1 MCHSLVD
8 RELQKYSKE
17 NDYILIIRYQMA
29 INAKLGLS
37 PQESFPICV
46 VMFIK
51 YYSIF
56 SGHIRVY
63 ITTVV
68 FMIITGQLI
77 KYNSCILP
85 YGAKGLNGYC

>member
-37 PQESFPICV
+37 TQESFPICV
-46 VMFIK
+46 VVFIK
-51 YYSIF
+51 YYPIF

-63 ITTVV
+63 MITVV
-68 FMIITGQLI
+68 FVIITGQLI
-77 KYNSCILP
+77 KFNSCILP
-85 YGAKGLNGYC
+85 CGAKGLN